1 MQQLQKLWGSL
12 PSSLV
17 QQSSERWRLGY
28 TRHRGWDWFHAWIC
42 PCNNHG
48 VGVVLMVRVGRIL
61 SRGVSREV
69 QEKGQVLQWGLQHW
83 KGEQ

>member
-17 QQSSERWRLGY
+17 QQSLGY
-28 TRHRGWDWFHAWIC
+28 ARHKGWDRFHAWIC

-48 VGVVLMVRVGRIL
+48 LGVVLMVRVGRIL

-83 KGEQ
+83 EGKQ